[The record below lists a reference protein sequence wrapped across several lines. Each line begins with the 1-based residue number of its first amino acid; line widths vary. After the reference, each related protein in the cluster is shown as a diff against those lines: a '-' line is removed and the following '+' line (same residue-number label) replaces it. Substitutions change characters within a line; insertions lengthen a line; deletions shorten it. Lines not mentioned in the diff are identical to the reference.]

1 MGRAHLQIGPRC
13 RPETTSGRAII
24 APACSKGASKVP
36 DLGRQEPLPCH
47 RPTRFR
53 SRHVR
58 GILLSVESN
67 QSHRPRRCQ
76 TCLTIDGSGP
86 PATSGVV
93 K

>member
-1 MGRAHLQIGPRC
+1 M
-13 RPETTSGRAII
+13 I
-24 APACSKGASKVP
+24 APACSKGASKIP

-47 RPTRFR
+47 RPTDFR
-53 SRHVR
+53 SRHMR
-58 GILLSVESN
+58 GVLLSAESN
-67 QSHRPRRCQ
+67 HSHRPRRQ